1 MTNLVSIIVPVY
13 NCKPY
18 LEDCIQSVLAQDYG
32 NLELLLIDD
41 GSTDGSGQICDQYAH
56 YDKLRVIHQKNQ
68 GVSAT
73 RNTGIRLASGDLILF
88 LDSDDTIE
96 PSMVSTMVADIEKE
110 QADCAF
116 CGMIHD
122 YPRHPGDSDQLP
134 GHCRSCVQTFPQRT
148 ADCHGYTIPGRPYD
162 RRRRPG
168 CGNRPTAGKKGRFS
182 HAAFLS
188 LQPPGRFPYE

>member
-88 LDSDDTIE
+88 LDSDYTIE
-96 PSMVSTMVADIEKE
+96 PSIVSTMVEDIEK
-110 QADCAF
+110 
-116 CGMIHD
+116 
-122 YPRHPGDSDQLP
+122 
-134 GHCRSCVQTFPQRT
+134 
-148 ADCHGYTIPGRPYD
+148 
-162 RRRRPG
+162 
-168 CGNRPTAGKKGRFS
+168 
-182 HAAFLS
+182 
-188 LQPPGRFPYE
+188 

>member
-41 GSTDGSGQICDQYAH
+41 GSTDGSGQICDQYAY

-122 YPRHPGDSDQLP
+122 YPDHSRN
-134 GHCRSCVQTFPQRT
+134 FPETQWPDGAASR
-148 ADCHGYTIPGRPYD
+148 ASGAAPDGRY
-162 RRRRPG
+162 
-168 CGNRPTAGKKGRFS
+168 S
-182 HAAFLS
+182 
-188 LQPPGRFPYE
+188 PPGRSGSRGCSRA

>member
-41 GSTDGSGQICDQYAH
+41 GSTDGSGQICDQYAY

-96 PSMVSTMVADIEKE
+96 PSMVSTMVAGSTI
-110 QADCAF
+110 
-116 CGMIHD
+116 
-122 YPRHPGDSDQLP
+122 
-134 GHCRSCVQTFPQRT
+134 TRT
-148 ADCHGYTIPGRPYD
+148 
-162 RRRRPG
+162 
-168 CGNRPTAGKKGRFS
+168 TAGIFQRLPPILSQTVPAPSGRF
-182 HAAFLS
+182 
-188 LQPPGRFPYE
+188 